1 MNTCMWEAWLAFVR
15 HRWSVTNDVCMWCL
29 TRWLQGEQR
38 KSPAVTAAASA
49 AATPSKS
56 APRQRQAANI
66 MQILARAQASKV
78 SQSWLQ
84 LVESL
89 SFKDCCTCR
98 LTAKAMLVVLERMMT
113 FQNEEEGQQRPGSRN
128 QQRPGSRGHTQA
140 RGSPQIQ
147 VHTCNTVVR
156 TIPRQRFLRVSLTIV
171 AAKCSLHTYMNINM
185 YYFGACALVPGH

>member
-38 KSPAVTAAASA
+38 KSPAVPATAAASA

-147 VHTCNTVVR
+147 VHVILLFVQYHSR
-156 TIPRQRFLRVSLTIV
+156 GFFVFHSL
-171 AAKCSLHTYMNINM
+171 
-185 YYFGACALVPGH
+185 